1 MLIQLAN
8 DIEGDCEHIYISS
21 SQVTL
26 QNGEKTLTLTPIHMD
41 SKVLLQSVD
50 RSEDTIK
57 VTSWREPV
65 TLVEAK
71 ILDGEG
77 SLFGGR
83 LSVLYAG
90 PIS

>member
-1 MLIQLAN
+1 
-8 DIEGDCEHIYISS
+8 
-21 SQVTL
+21 
-26 QNGEKTLTLTPIHMD
+26 MD
-41 SKVLLQSVD
+41 SKVLLQSV
-50 RSEDTIK
+50 DTIK

-90 PIS
+90 PSS